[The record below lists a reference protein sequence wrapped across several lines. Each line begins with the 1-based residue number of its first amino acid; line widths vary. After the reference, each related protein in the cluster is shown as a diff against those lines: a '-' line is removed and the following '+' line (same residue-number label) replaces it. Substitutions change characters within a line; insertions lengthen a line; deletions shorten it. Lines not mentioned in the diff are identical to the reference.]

1 MKIAL
6 CASEAVPFAK
16 TGGLADVC
24 GALPQELDA
33 LGHEVVLILPKY
45 QSVKGTSRLLKAV
58 NGDVDMTLL
67 GENVRVFF
75 VKHDMFLR
83 AGLYGDAFGDY
94 PDNLKRFSY
103 FCQKSLELFEKI
115 GFIPDVLHCHDW
127 QTALVPLYMKDRGRQ
142 FFKRTGKLPAT
153 VLTIHNMAYQGIFP
167 KEKMPE
173 TDLSWE
179 YFTMSGLE
187 YYDKINLLK
196 GGILHAD
203 DLNTVSLTYSREVQ
217 TEDFGCGLEGVL
229 AQRKDRFSGIING
242 VDYKTWNP
250 QGDAMIFKNYTIN
263 TLRDKKINKLKL
275 QGVCGFPQDENV
287 FLLGFVGRLV
297 EQKGVE
303 LILSIIPEC
312 VKAGMQVVLLGIGD
326 PKYEAAAFQ
335 YARQYPHNIYF
346 SSRFD
351 DRLAH
356 QIYAGSDAFLMPS
369 RFEPCGIGQLISF
382 KYGSIPVVYKTGGL
396 ADTVSDVGA
405 DSQKGSGFVFDRFG
419 QKEFFASV
427 AAAQQLFGRQAPWQD
442 LMKRVMRLN
451 FSWKE
456 SARKY
461 VALYEKAQRHSRET
475 RG

>member
-6 CASEAVPFAK
+6 CTSEAVPFAK

-24 GALPQELDA
+24 GALPQELEA

-45 QSVKGTSRLLKAV
+45 QSVRTTSFLFKPL
-58 NGDVDMTLL
+58 DDDYDMTLY
-67 GENVRVFF
+67 GENVRVFL

-83 AGLYGDAFGDY
+83 AGLYGDSFGDY
-94 PDNLKRFSY
+94 PDNLRRFSY
-103 FCQKSLELFEKI
+103 FCGKSLELLDKI
-115 GFIPDVLHCHDW
+115 AFTPDVIHCHDW
-127 QTALVPLYMKDRGRQ
+127 QTSLLPLYVKERA
-142 FFKRTGKLPAT
+142 RTSLPRAAKPSAT

-167 KEKMPE
+167 KDKLPE
-173 TDLSWE
+173 TGLGWE

-203 DLNTVSLTYSREVQ
+203 ALNTVSLTYSKEVQ
-217 TEDFGCGLEGVL
+217 TEEFGCGLEGVL
-229 AQRKDRFSGIING
+229 AQRKDVFCGIVNG

-250 QGDAMIFKNYTIN
+250 QGDKLIFKNYTIK
-263 TLRDKKINKLKL
+263 TPQDKKINKLKL
-275 QGVCGFPQDENV
+275 QAACNLPQDEDV
-287 FLLGFVGRLV
+287 LLLGFVGRLV

-303 LILSIIPEC
+303 LILNMIPEC
-312 VKAGMQVVLLGIGD
+312 VRAGMQVVVLGVGD
-326 PKYEAAAFQ
+326 PKYEAGLFSLVQQ
-335 YARQYPHNIYF
+335 YAHNVFF

-356 QIYAGSDAFLMPS
+356 QIYAGSDVFLMPS
-369 RFEPCGIGQLISF
+369 QFEPCGIGQMISF
-382 KYGSIPVVYKTGGL
+382 KYGTIPVVYKTGGL
-396 ADTVSDVGA
+396 ADTVKDVSA
-405 DSQKGSGFVFDRFG
+405 DPDKGSGFVFSSFHA
-419 QKEFFASV
+419 KALFASV
-427 AAAQQLFGRQAPWQD
+427 LAAKKLFAKKAAWQD

-461 VALYEKAQRHSRET
+461 AALYEKAQRLSQKARI
-475 RG
+475 